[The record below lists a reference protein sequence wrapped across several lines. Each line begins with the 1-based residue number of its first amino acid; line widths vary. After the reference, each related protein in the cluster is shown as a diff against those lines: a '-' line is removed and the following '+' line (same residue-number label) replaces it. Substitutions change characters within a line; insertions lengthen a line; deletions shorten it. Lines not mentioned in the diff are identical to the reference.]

1 MVMYFTR
8 MIASRYSISVILCI
22 FLFEFIASCTKNKT
36 TGPSPVQASIVHFSK
51 DTLYWNVLFID
62 TIHAKDLSASLS
74 DGKDITIHLVDSK
87 QGMSATDSVF
97 SWTPKD
103 TGRVYVNATV
113 CGAHA
118 YCDTLRDTLLVVYA
132 SNSKRRFHFKTDTIP
147 RFARF
152 IDTLR
157 ADSNS
162 IARFGATGFSRH
174 CIDSV
179 KGMVLHDSVF
189 QWAPLDTG
197 LAEVVFAQCVPNG
210 PCDTLLGSLYV
221 VSSGAVPSLPF
232 HFSKDTLCLSEI
244 YLDTLS
250 ASRLAASKSVGKIN
264 SFRLLDAGKRA
275 MQLTDS
281 VFLWIP
287 GDSGKSSVSIVVGD
301 NTGSF
306 YSIKDTFFVHQCSVD
321 RFCPPYLHKDDLT
334 FGSQSDLPAGFFVY
348 SYEYNATNIVPGL
361 YVSDIRNFSSSL
373 IPNTENEVP
382 RSIKISDDGK
392 WILFANGYNNAYVI
406 SIDGSRKY
414 QVPLSGVQV
423 NMVDFYRNG
432 PNGVEICYTTTDTV
446 RQEIYAI
453 QVKLDSVPAFGA
465 LRTIADLTGSFRIEP
480 YYPIS
485 VAKDQILGAFSL
497 LLEGTYILRM
507 GFLTIPDGGRGIALP
522 QNMFK
527 WANET
532 GKQVWGCNST
542 MSPDGSLCLY
552 IPGTAGMGGETGNC
566 IPPEHLGFVVTPF
579 RRITDPAITIDD
591 HIDKYGLSINWCPL
605 QYRFGKWDE
614 MDFHAWNFGNNNDL
628 VIGSQTGTLSPVKG
642 VWMVDWKKNVWT
654 QLTPPDSIISS
665 GWQAV
670 YFTGIDTGNALDPY
684 YRVVSPNGGEQF
696 FVGQACTVTVTSQ
709 RDANSGIRLK
719 INNGKYS
726 FMLPGM
732 TSSIN
737 PHADSTFIFAI
748 PDSFSIDQGGGVTVR
763 VSSVS
768 DSCRICVL
776 DYNVG
781 TGFQDCSDNF
791 FSIKPAH

>member
-1 MVMYFTR
+1 MDNNRICKITDRNRTSFFMLYWYFF
-8 MIASRYSISVILCI
+8 AAVIG
-22 FLFEFIASCTKNKT
+22 FPLFGLMTGCTTNKT
-36 TGPSPVQASIVHFSK
+36 TGPAPLPARIVHFSK
-51 DTLYWNVLFID
+51 DTLFWNVPFTD
-62 TIHAKDLSASLS
+62 TIHAKDLSVSSS
-74 DGKDITIHLVDSK
+74 DGKGVTIHLVDSR

-113 CGAHA
+113 CGANSL
-118 YCDTLRDTLLVVYA
+118 CDTLRDTLLVVYA

-147 RFARF
+147 RFTRF

-157 ADSNS
+157 ADSSS

-174 CIDSV
+174 FIDSA
-179 KGMVLHDSVF
+179 KSMVLHDSIF
-189 QWAPLDTG
+189 QWTPIDSGAVDV
-197 LAEVVFAQCVPNG
+197 AIAQCIPSG
-210 PCDTLLGSLYV
+210 PCDTLIGSLYV
-221 VSSGAVPSLPF
+221 SKGDALPSLSF
-232 HFSKDTLCLSEI
+232 RFSKDTLCI
-244 YLDTLS
+244 GDIFLDTLS
-250 ASRLAASKSVGKIN
+250 ASRLSSSKSIGKIN

-465 LRTIADLTGSFRIEP
+465 LRTIADLTGSFS
-480 YYPIS
+480 IS
-485 VAKDQILGAFSL
+485 
-497 LLEGTYILRM
+497 
-507 GFLTIPDGGRGIALP
+507 
-522 QNMFK
+522 
-527 WANET
+527 
-532 GKQVWGCNST
+532 
-542 MSPDGSLCLY
+542 
-552 IPGTAGMGGETGNC
+552 
-566 IPPEHLGFVVTPF
+566 
-579 RRITDPAITIDD
+579 
-591 HIDKYGLSINWCPL
+591 
-605 QYRFGKWDE
+605 
-614 MDFHAWNFGNNNDL
+614 
-628 VIGSQTGTLSPVKG
+628 
-642 VWMVDWKKNVWT
+642 
-654 QLTPPDSIISS
+654 
-665 GWQAV
+665 
-670 YFTGIDTGNALDPY
+670 
-684 YRVVSPNGGEQF
+684 
-696 FVGQACTVTVTSQ
+696 
-709 RDANSGIRLK
+709 
-719 INNGKYS
+719 
-726 FMLPGM
+726 
-732 TSSIN
+732 
-737 PHADSTFIFAI
+737 
-748 PDSFSIDQGGGVTVR
+748 
-763 VSSVS
+763 
-768 DSCRICVL
+768 
-776 DYNVG
+776 
-781 TGFQDCSDNF
+781 
-791 FSIKPAH
+791 